1 MVLRDCWCCQ
11 GGDDDDDGKEE
22 EGGDGG
28 GDTGE
33 DGEGDDGSD
42 DDESSSSSATGRV
55 SFRLDSVDLTVPTG
69 SLIAVVGPV
78 GSGKTS
84 LLHAL
89 LGEMDCEGKPVVIR
103 GTVAFASQ
111 SPFVV
116 NATLRDNIAFGGD
129 VDAKKGHYEACIK
142 ACALQQDLDSM
153 KKGDKTE
160 IGESGETISGGQK
173 QRLSLARVA
182 FADADVVLL
191 DDCLSAVDASVG
203 AHIWQHCI
211 SDRGLMKGKTRILVT
226 HALQYLHECDTVFV
240 MDKGAIVERGTL
252 DELLSSK
259 APVLCSLM
267 ATYDENKKMVQS
279 FADTTG
285 NTGASD
291 GDADKGSSAEDKT
304 PVDGVKATEGSA
316 ESSDADSDD
325 GGSSDD
331 ELTGEEDRGQGD
343 VKVGP
348 IWKYIQAAG
357 IPHSIG
363 MLVSRTQAIPTP
375 PQLDFHGCL

>member
-1 MVLRDCWCCQ
+1 MCLGEDS
-11 GGDDDDDGKEE
+11 EE
-22 EGGDGG
+22 EQDGDN
-28 GDTGE
+28 D
-33 DGEGDDGSD
+33 EGDAGSD
-42 DDESSSSSATGRV
+42 DDEAVSSGATERV
-55 SFRLDSVDLTVPTG
+55 AFRLDSVDLSVPTG
-69 SLIAVVGPV
+69 SLVAIVGPV

-89 LGEMDCEGKPVVIR
+89 LGEMDCEGEPVLIR
-103 GTVAFASQ
+103 GAVAFASQ

-116 NATLRDNIAFGGD
+116 NATLRENVAFGGD
-129 VDAKKGHYEACIK
+129 IDAKKDHYEACLK

-153 KKGDKTE
+153 KKGDRTE

-211 SDRGLMKGKTRILVT
+211 SDRGLMKGKTRVLVT

-279 FADTTG
+279 FADTAG
-285 NTGASD
+285 ENTGDSD
-291 GDADKGSSAEDKT
+291 GEADEGSSAEEDEKPT
-304 PVDGVKATEGSA
+304 DSGKAADTNVEC
-316 ESSDADSDD
+316 SDSDSDD
-325 GGSSDD
+325 SGSSDD

-343 VKVGP
+343 VMVDP
-348 IWKYIQAAG
+348 IWKYVQAAG

-363 MLVSRTQAIPTP
+363 MLGFFVTDVAMQA
-375 PQLDFHGCL
+375 LSSE